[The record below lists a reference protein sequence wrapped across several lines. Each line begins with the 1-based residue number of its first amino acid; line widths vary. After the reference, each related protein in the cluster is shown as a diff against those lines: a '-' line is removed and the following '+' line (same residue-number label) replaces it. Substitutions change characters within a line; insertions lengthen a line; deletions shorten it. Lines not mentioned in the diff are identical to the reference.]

1 MVAFHPNLTVVP
13 MKVGP
18 GGGVVNCDP
27 AGTSIRTLSRSPLVV
42 PLSETRSMPPGATV
56 IPYGP
61 SSLALRAGPSVVP
74 ARPSPAIVYTVLAP
88 FAPVMI
94 SLITL
99 LPESAAYTLPLPP
112 GRKRSIWAA
121 CDDDTRSL
129 FANFP
134 DRELHGVGKILLVRE
149 RCFAK

>member
-1 MVAFHPNLTVVP
+1 M
-13 MKVGP
+13 
-18 GGGVVNCDP
+18 
-27 AGTSIRTLSRSPLVV
+27 
-42 PLSETRSMPPGATV
+42 

-74 ARPSPAIVYTVLAP
+74 ATPSPAIVDTVLAP
-88 FAPVMI
+88 VASVMI

-112 GRKRSIWAA
+112 GRKRGIWAA
-121 CDDDTRSL
+121 CADDTRSL

-134 DRELHGVGKILLVRE
+134 ELDLCGVGKILLVR
-149 RCFAK
+149 